1 MNIDPTPIS
10 FEDAERY
17 TFDEVPDESR
27 VKVYGVQSI
36 LIVDAVGNEFY
47 VTREGWRLRDNL
59 DAENWYNDQR
69 FAKEGTRLVE
79 GTGHVYRMP
88 TVNRH
93 GNQTD
98 LVVKFSRFAEAVPL
112 HIAKTFPDKMPADVG
127 SAEFNDPFQEFGLL
141 VDLRNGRFGPAD
153 LHIMTKHP
161 AAIFSPAA
169 RVTPWKLGRAKGRF
183 ERHRREIDNHSDPEF
198 AKIDFDYERQY
209 IYLFS
214 YVKGWNAANY
224 QEWGKLGEEETRA
237 LTKRVE
243 NELKLKGF
251 KVLDHKPSH
260 IILREDSHG
269 QLLRHDGEL
278 VYALVDFELLMRTGE
293 YEDYLR
299 ARNEEL

>member
-1 MNIDPTPIS
+1 MNTNPTPIS
-10 FEDAERY
+10 FEDSERY
-17 TFDEVPDESR
+17 TFDKVPNESR
-27 VKVYGVQSI
+27 VKIYGVQYI
-36 LIVDAVGNEFY
+36 LIADETGNEFY

-59 DAENWYNDQR
+59 HAENWYNDQR
-69 FAKEGTRLVE
+69 FAKEGERLVE

-88 TVNRH
+88 TTNRH

-112 HIAKTFPDKMPADVG
+112 HVAKTFPDKMPADVG

-141 VDLRNGRFGPAD
+141 VDLRNGRFGPAE
-153 LHIMTKHP
+153 IQIKTKHP
-161 AAIFSPAA
+161 VAIFSPAA
-169 RVTPWKLGRAKGRF
+169 RVAPWRLGRAKGRF
-183 ERHRREIDNHSDPEF
+183 ERHRREIDNHSDEAF

-209 IYLFS
+209 IYLFAW
-214 YVKGWNAANY
+214 VKGENAADY
-224 QEWGKLGEEETRA
+224 MKEGKLGEKETRA

-243 NELKLKGF
+243 SELKQKGF

-269 QLLRHDGEL
+269 ELLRHDGEL
-278 VYALVDFELLMRTGE
+278 VYALVDFELLMRTEE

-299 ARNEEL
+299 ARNEKL